1 MGYCLNISGTL
12 GGNSECDSNKIV
24 RSLSRGVVVE
34 VVADVVVVVN
44 VVVGGTVV
52 FARILVFVSGGWL
65 GMDKLIYKTG
75 ETVVVTAAAVS
86 VVVMVVV
93 LLLVVVLVMLA
104 VMFVMV
110 VVVVVV
116 AVVVV
121 AVLVVLA
128 VLELGLLEMAA
139 GDAAV
144 VLFNLSL
151 GMTGEVGC
159 RTLDRDIWAGV
170 VVVMGVLGGV
180 NFPALVLFL

>member
-1 MGYCLNISGTL
+1 
-12 GGNSECDSNKIV
+12 
-24 RSLSRGVVVE
+24 VVVE

-52 FARILVFVSGGWL
+52 FACILVFVGGGWL
-65 GMDKLIYKTG
+65 GKDKLVYKTG
-75 ETVVVTAAAVS
+75 ETLVVT
-86 VVVMVVV
+86 VVAVMVVV
-93 LLLVVVLVMLA
+93 LLLVVVLVVLVVLA
-104 VMFVMV
+104 VMFVV
-110 VVVVVV
+110 VVLVVV
-116 AVVVV
+116 VVVV

-151 GMTGEVGC
+151 GMTVEVGC
-159 RTLDRDIWAGV
+159 RTLERDIWAGV

>member
-1 MGYCLNISGTL
+1 M
-12 GGNSECDSNKIV
+12 V
-24 RSLSRGVVVE
+24 
-34 VVADVVVVVN
+34 
-44 VVVGGTVV
+44 TV
-52 FARILVFVSGGWL
+52 
-65 GMDKLIYKTG
+65 
-75 ETVVVTAAAVS
+75 

-93 LLLVVVLVMLA
+93 LLLVVVLVVLA
-104 VMFVMV
+104 VMFVV
-110 VVVVVV
+110 VVLV

-139 GDAAV
+139 GDAVV

-151 GMTGEVGC
+151 GMTVEVGC
-159 RTLDRDIWAGV
+159 RTLERYIWAGV

>member
-12 GGNSECDSNKIV
+12 GGSSECDSNKIV
-24 RSLSRGVVVE
+24 RSPSGGVVVE

-52 FARILVFVSGGWL
+52 FACILVFFGGGWL
-65 GMDKLIYKTG
+65 GKDKLVYKTG
-75 ETVVVTAAAVS
+75 ETLVVTA

-93 LLLVVVLVMLA
+93 LLLVVVLVVLA
-104 VMFVMV
+104 VMFVV
-110 VVVVVV
+110 VVLV
-116 AVVVV
+116 AVAVV

-128 VLELGLLEMAA
+128 VLKLGFLEMAA

-151 GMTGEVGC
+151 GMTVEVGC
-159 RTLDRDIWAGV
+159 RTLERDIWAGV

>member
-12 GGNSECDSNKIV
+12 GGSSECDSNKIV
-24 RSLSRGVVVE
+24 RSLSGGVVVE

-52 FARILVFVSGGWL
+52 FACIFVFVDGGWL
-65 GMDKLIYKTG
+65 GKVKLLYKTG
-75 ETVVVTAAAVS
+75 ETLVVTE

-93 LLLVVVLVMLA
+93 LLLVVVLVVLA
-104 VMFVMV
+104 VMFVV
-110 VVVVVV
+110 VVLV

-144 VLFNLSL
+144 VLFNFSL
-151 GMTGEVGC
+151 GMTVEVGC
-159 RTLDRDIWAGV
+159 RTLERDIWAGV